1 MTKTNQAPRKNRK
14 SIFSQELPGQTYDYG
29 YPSDEHYLKIHE
41 HIEKA
46 VEDICA
52 ILNHQENTPPIKSI
66 RKSDTSSP
74 TEGCDTHQH
83 KNIRPAHT
91 NKLIFKK
98 LKNLASQINDN
109 KINTEE
115 ILQLNTEIRLETCKS
130 TRTNNS
136 LTLWQFY
143 IALAIAQ
150 NNKNKEDHAWK
161 AIAKANF
168 YQGLH
173 EGLVDMN
180 RHGLGQRAA
189 AGGRAKAAK
198 NPAQT
203 PARIRAEGVI
213 AGFMLS
219 RMPTLGWKS
228 YLEAAQ
234 QNINAVRTLSNSLKL
249 NTPKDEGALEEL
261 LITLAEKYKMTSK
274 RKH

>member
-1 MTKTNQAPRKNRK
+1 MTKTNQAPRKIRK

-29 YPSDEHYLKIHE
+29 YPSDKHYLKIHE
-41 HIEKA
+41 HIGKA

-52 ILNHQENTPPIKSI
+52 ILNHQKNTPPIKST

-74 TEGCDTHQH
+74 TEEHNTHQH
-83 KNIRPAHT
+83 KKTKPAHT
-91 NKLIFKK
+91 NKSTLKK
-98 LKNLASQINDN
+98 LEKLASQINDN
-109 KINTEE
+109 RIDIET
-115 ILQLNTEIRLETCKS
+115 ILQLNTELLSEACKS
-130 TRTNNS
+130 IRINNS
-136 LTLWQFY
+136 FTLWQFY

-150 NNKNKEDHAWK
+150 SNKNKEDHAWK

-180 RHGLGQRAA
+180 SYGLAQRAI

-198 NPAQT
+198 NPAQA
-203 PARIRAEGVI
+203 PAKIRAEGMI

-219 RMPTLGWKS
+219 RMPASGWKS

-234 QNINAVRTLSNSLKL
+234 QNINAVRDFSNSLKL
-249 NTPKDEGALEEL
+249 KAPKDEGALEEL
-261 LITLAEKYKMTSK
+261 LITLAGKYKMTSE